1 MLCIGELLRM
11 VKTYL
16 GTEDKV
22 KNSQLYLRGGHPFP
36 SPNYLSAGFA
46 RRFLFPFSLSAWC
59 QASFG
64 AEWRL
69 MTSAYFAIKL

>member
-46 RRFLFPFSLSAWC
+46 RRFLFPFPLN
-59 QASFG
+59 
-64 AEWRL
+64 AEPGPRL
-69 MTSAYFAIKL
+69 VLAQSGG